1 MCGIAGRYNHLSGA
15 PVPPRMIQGM
25 CDLIA
30 HRGPDADGVWT
41 DGPVGLGHRRLA
53 VIDLSEGGR
62 QPMTDVHG
70 GLMIVFNGEIY
81 NYLELKKDLVSRGH
95 RFRSKSDTEVML
107 ASYRQWGADC
117 VTHFRGQFAFAL
129 WDPSA
134 RTLLIARDRIGKKP
148 LHYWLDR
155 DGIAFASEPKAF
167 LADPAFRREPNL
179 EALSEYLN
187 YQYVPSPLSA
197 FKGVH
202 KLQPGHRLIVKDGR
216 VTVDRYWRLSYAAKR
231 RVSEDEACEELIER
245 LREATRLRLISDV
258 PLGAFLSGGIDSS
271 AVVAVMAGLM
281 DTPVKTFS
289 IGFDEKEYDE
299 LPYARLVAQRYG
311 TDHHEFVVRPDAVE
325 IFPKLVWHYN
335 EPYADASAIPTYY
348 LSEMA
353 RRYVTVALNGDAGD
367 ENFAGYR
374 RYIPTAPAQRFDR
387 LPSPLRKAVGGVARN
402 VPAPGRSDSVMY
414 RGRQWLRRL
423 SDSPEGRYARRVM
436 IFEPEIK
443 TDVCLPSFLEAA
455 GDEGT
460 PRRLLDAFARSD
472 AGTFVDA
479 LLDVDVNHYLTDC
492 LLVKVDIA
500 TMAHGLEGRSPMLDH
515 EFMEFAASLPADLK
529 LRGSTTKYIFKKAI
543 RQLVP
548 ADIIDRPKKG
558 FGVPLDSWFRN
569 ELREMSADVLLS
581 PRAEQRGYF
590 KPGAV
595 RRMLEEHWSGAAA
608 WQNHLWTLLML
619 ESWHRMFIDERPTA
633 APSAPPGVAVGV

>member
-1 MCGIAGRYNHLSGA
+1 MCGIAGRYNYLTGA
-15 PVPPRMIQGM
+15 PVSPRMVQGM

-41 DGPVGLGHRRLA
+41 EGPVGLGHRRLA

-62 QPMTDVHG
+62 QPMTDIRG

-81 NYLELKKDLVSRGH
+81 NYLELKRILESHGH

-107 ASYRQWGADC
+107 AAYRQWGADC
-117 VTHFRGQFAFAL
+117 VTRFRGQFAFAL
-129 WDPSA
+129 WDPTE
-134 RTLLIARDRIGKKP
+134 RVLLIARDRIGKKP
-148 LHYWLDR
+148 LHYWMDR
-155 DGIAFASEPKAF
+155 DGLSWASEPKAF
-167 LADPAFRREPNL
+167 LADPAFTPEPDL

-197 FKGVH
+197 FKGVR
-202 KLQPGHRLIVKDGR
+202 KLPPGHRLIVKDGR
-216 VTVDRYWRLSYAAKR
+216 VAVDRYWKLSYAAKR
-231 RVSEDEACEELIER
+231 RISEEDACAELLER

-271 AVVAVMAGLM
+271 AIVAVMAGLM

-311 TDHHEFVVRPDAVE
+311 TDHHEFVVRPNAVE

-374 RYIPTAPAQRFDR
+374 RYIPTGPAQRFDR
-387 LPSPLRKAVGGVARN
+387 LPGALRKAVGGVAQSL
-402 VPAPGRSDSVMY
+402 PAPGRSDSVVY
-414 RGRQWLRRL
+414 RGRRWLQRL
-423 SDSPEGRYARRVM
+423 SDTPEGRYARRVM
-436 IFEPEIK
+436 IFEPEVK
-443 TDVCLPSFLEAA
+443 AEVCTDVFLAA
-455 GDEGT
+455 AHDDGT
-460 PRRLLDAFARSD
+460 PRLLLDAFARSD
-472 AGTFVDA
+472 AREFTDA
-479 LLDVDVNHYLTDC
+479 LLDVDANHYLADC
-492 LLVKVDIA
+492 LLVKVDVA

-515 EFMEFAASLPADLK
+515 EFMEFAASLPADFK
-529 LRGSTTKYIFKKAI
+529 LRGATTKYILKKAI

-558 FGVPLDSWFRN
+558 FGVPLDHWFRN
-569 ELREMSADVLLS
+569 ELREMSGDVLLS
-581 PRAEQRGYF
+581 SRAQQRGYF

-595 RRMLEEHWSGAAA
+595 RRMLEEHWNRTAE
-608 WQNHLWTLLML
+608 WHNHLWTLLML

-633 APSAPPGVAVGV
+633 APSTPPGVAVGV